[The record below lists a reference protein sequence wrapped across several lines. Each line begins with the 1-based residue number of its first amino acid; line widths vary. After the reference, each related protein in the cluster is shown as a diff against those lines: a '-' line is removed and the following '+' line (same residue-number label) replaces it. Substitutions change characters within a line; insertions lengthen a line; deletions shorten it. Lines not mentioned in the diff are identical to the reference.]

1 MTEWTPIAPYGPA
14 YPKALP
20 GVDRYRRAA
29 ARAGGVANMSAEERR
44 AYGRAVLDAI
54 NGLHKPK
61 AKPQPCPCASGTW
74 HSDGRTILDAVRR
87 ATQRSA

>member
-1 MTEWTPIAPYGPA
+1 MARDLTPL

-20 GVDRYRRAA
+20 GLDKHRRAA
-29 ARAGGVANMSAEERR
+29 QRAGGVARMTETERR

-54 NGLHKPK
+54 NALHKPK
-61 AKPQPCPCASGTW
+61 AKPHPCPCASGTW
-74 HSDGRTILDAVRR
+74 HADGHTILDAVRR